1 MGLWRRWEDNI
12 KRALNQARCSSG
24 NAMEVVVSSNLETST
39 MLTTVSRGFPQSL
52 QANASIVPPLG
63 HDIDLIVSNLY

>member
-1 MGLWRRWEDNI
+1 
-12 KRALNQARCSSG
+12 
-24 NAMEVVVSSNLETST
+24 MEVVVSSNLETST